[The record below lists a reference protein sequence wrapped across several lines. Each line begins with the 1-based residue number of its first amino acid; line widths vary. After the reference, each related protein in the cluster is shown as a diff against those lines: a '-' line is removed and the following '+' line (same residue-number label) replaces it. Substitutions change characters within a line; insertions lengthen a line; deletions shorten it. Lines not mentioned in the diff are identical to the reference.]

1 MVKNSRTAPGA
12 GPIRPLNLPIPISVE
27 EDPHHRPVVLG
38 QKSRRV
44 KVDSVEDLWQI
55 DEEWWRDSPIVR
67 TYYELTVQGGRRI
80 IVFRDQADGRW
91 YRQGG

>member
-12 GPIRPLNLPIPISVE
+12 GPIRPLNLPLLISVE
-27 EDPHHRPVVLG
+27 EDSGHRPMVLE
-38 QKSRRV
+38 QKGRRV
-44 KVDSVEDLWQI
+44 RVDSVEDLWQI